1 MKDYFA
7 AKFDNSGAFKWL
19 KNGGGNQ
26 NDSGINISQSGTKI
40 LVFGTF
46 STTGFFD
53 KNIITSSNGNPNTFL
68 HKIEE

>member
-1 MKDYFA
+1 MA
-7 AKFDNSGAFKWL
+7 

-26 NDSGINISQSGTKI
+26 NDSSMNISKSGTKI

-46 STTGFFD
+46 STTDFFD